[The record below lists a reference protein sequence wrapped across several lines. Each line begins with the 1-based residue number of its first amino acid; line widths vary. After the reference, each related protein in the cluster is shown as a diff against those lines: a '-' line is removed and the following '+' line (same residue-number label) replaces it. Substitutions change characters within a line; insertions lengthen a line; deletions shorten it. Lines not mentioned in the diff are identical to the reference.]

1 MKYSTYKLYLRQRG
15 NQWFEG
21 THGSLILPPF
31 EGTDG
36 SLILPPLGGNHKIFI
51 YSESRMKLLLFKL

>member
-15 NQWFEG
+15 NQ
-21 THGSLILPPF
+21 GSLILPPF
-31 EGTDG
+31 EGTHG

>member
-15 NQWFEG
+15 NQGSLILPPFEG

-31 EGTDG
+31 EGTHG
-36 SLILPPLGGNHKIFI
+36 SLILPPLGETIKYLFI
-51 YSESRMKLLLFKL
+51 VKVG